1 MKFLFPII
9 GLILGILIGINTSFT
24 FPQSYSDYIT
34 IGILCCIDCV
44 FNGIKSNIVDNFD
57 FRIFIFEFLGNLI
70 IAMIFMWFGN
80 RLNIN
85 LEIVVIIIYGTRLFK
100 NFTDIGI
107 NLLNKNLNKQ
117 IKLKKDKK

>member
-9 GLILGILIGINTSFT
+9 GLILGILIGMNTSFI

-34 IGILCCIDCV
+34 IGILSCIDSV
-44 FNGIKSNIVDNFD
+44 FGGIKSSIVDNLD

-70 IAMIFMWFGN
+70 IAMGFIWFGN
-80 RLNIN
+80 QLNIN

-100 NFTDIGI
+100 NFVDIRI
-107 NLLNKNLNKQ
+107 NLLDKNINQQ